1 MAAPV
6 YINRLSSQGI
16 GELQP
21 SRNEAYQVTGQAV
34 ARFGQALGGLGNSV
48 LGLSQQIEQINR
60 SSKIND
66 RKTQFLTEIDG
77 LGKEFE
83 NDQDPATAEK
93 RFQEKVQQLEG
104 RALDGLQPDDQAE
117 LRVSLRRQSISYAGG
132 VRSGALKKQA
142 DGYSANLDQQYDVL
156 TKRYAQAQ
164 TDQERQAIA
173 GELDATLQSGVG
185 RGMITA
191 KAGEAYKQSL
201 VKTGDT
207 ALVLRRIG
215 QDPAA
220 AQAALADPQQYPGL
234 DAVQRE
240 QLTAQARAA
249 AEERAIAANTQRAR
263 FDPAGAAFAAGRVSS
278 PDQVAAIFDKAFIPQ
293 ESSGNPNAQSVDG
306 AAGIAQIMPG
316 TAKDLVKRMGIGNW
330 DDLSDAEIQK
340 RLKENPTQ
348 SKAMGIRYFQDNI
361 TRFNGNL
368 APAIAAYHAGPAGAV
383 GKAHEQATA
392 KYGATY
398 SPEQFLEFLPD
409 TLKDG
414 NGKTTASYVRDIYGR
429 MNAPLNAMGLS
440 PMSSFRA
447 SNAVGAEIDRQLAE
461 QRQMLSQLVAVS
473 TQQVDQFA
481 ALYQKGYAVDP
492 ARVAAIQA
500 PLELGAARG
509 DANAAAALQRLA
521 AAREV
526 APIVQEAYRMRPEQV
541 EAGLAQMRQQMAA
554 NATPELAKRVQVFE
568 AVASEMATARKDN
581 PIALAERQGM
591 PATVIDVQAAPG
603 SPDLATAIARRSAV
617 SDRAFAAY
625 GGTQQF
631 FRPEERTGL
640 RARFEGMGEQ
650 ERFEMLQ
657 TLQRN
662 STSEAAYRA
671 AVSEITGGD
680 KLAATAGMFMTSNPQ
695 LARDIIRGAGIAQL
709 DGVKPKAEEVKR
721 ALKSTLPGTLYP
733 PQVQSQLIDA
743 ALAVYA
749 NERGRNAALYD
760 AADRAGLETALER
773 VLGKTTKVNG
783 KTTPVPAGHGIA
795 DMSDALSGLSEPT
808 LDAFGG
814 AYGFGGQKL
823 AASHI
828 GRHAQFT
835 PVDANIGA
843 HRQYMVELPTGN
855 GQTRPVL
862 DQKGQPLIV
871 DLPRLI
877 ELERQNVRPGSR
889 QEFTRG
895 LAREGMRLMQ
905 PPPPAPGNEPPPPG
919 GSP

>member
-215 QDPAA
+215 QDPAGT
-220 AQAALADPQQYPGL
+220 QAALADPQQYPGL

-293 ESSGNPNAQSVDG
+293 ESGGNPNAQSVDG

-330 DDLSDAEIQK
+330 DELPDAEIQK
-340 RLKENPTQ
+340 RLKENPGQTR
-348 SKAMGIRYFQDNI
+348 AMGIRYFQDNI

-368 APAIAAYHAGPAGAV
+368 APAIAAYHAGPAGSV

-521 AAREV
+521 SAREV

-631 FRPEERTGL
+631 FRPEERAGL

-709 DGVKPKAEEVKR
+709 DGVKTKAEDVKK
-721 ALKSTLPGTLYP
+721 ALKEALPGVIFPSTEMQA
-733 PQVQSQLIDA
+733 QVIDA

-749 NERGRNAALYD
+749 SERGRNATLYD
-760 AADRAGLETALER
+760 AADKNGIVAAIER
-773 VLGKTTKVNG
+773 VTGKLANVNG
-783 KTTPVPAGHGIA
+783 AKVPLPASVTPAKVHDFMWQLPQE
-795 DMSDALSGLSEPT
+795 AL
-808 LDAFGG
+808 DHFGG
-814 AYGFGGQKL
+814 AYGRDNYRFDAQFI
-823 AASHI
+823 A
-828 GRHAQFT
+828 RHAQLKPLAPQGNSFVVML
-835 PVDANIGA
+835 PNGREGA
-843 HRQYMVELPTGN
+843 
-855 GQTRPVL
+855 PVL
-862 DQKGQPLIV
+862 TKDGRPLVI
-871 DLPRLI
+871 DLPKAI
-877 ELERQNVRPGSR
+877 EMFPPSNRMNESRRNSFLARQFQEERQQLGIPFNGDSR
-889 QEFTRG
+889 
-895 LAREGMRLMQ
+895 L
-905 PPPPAPGNEPPPPG
+905 PPG